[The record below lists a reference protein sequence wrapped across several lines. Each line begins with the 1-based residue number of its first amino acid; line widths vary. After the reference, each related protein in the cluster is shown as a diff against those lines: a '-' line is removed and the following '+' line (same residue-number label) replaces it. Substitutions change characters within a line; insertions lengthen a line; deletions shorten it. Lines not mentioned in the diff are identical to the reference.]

1 MNSDKSNSTR
11 LIGEDA
17 KTWLTNEIYKRL
29 PEQRFLCRCVDDLP
43 DSTFD
48 KERQWLSSR
57 LSTVFRGMSAV
68 RPFEEVGYHVLAKKF
83 LKEETRVEARMMLL
97 ASLMDG
103 MSFDGICKR
112 LHEELVVNTSS
123 KKVLRRNTFD
133 LEKALT
139 GEPVRFRDGRRAW
152 VVCDKRLLIDSS
164 EIRLPLIVTDC
175 IHTYFMTPEGTTGGT
190 GDKDN
195 PNDIVGMWE
204 EIPNLPMDHPIL
216 VANSTTHRDWLMM
229 HFSGFNPGKRGVTVW
244 SDGRT
249 SLSSSKNEAF
259 YEHFKL
265 PTPEAL
271 AGTIW
276 EGSPF
281 IESRKTDG
289 DVNSNSTSQ
298 GEIIGK

>member
-1 MNSDKSNSTR
+1 MDYIKHMQR
-11 LIGEDA
+11 IEDENA
-17 KTWLTNEIYKRL
+17 KAWLTNEIYKRL
-29 PEQRFLCRCVDDLP
+29 PKRRFLCDCVDDLP

-48 KERQWLSSR
+48 KERQWLSLR
-57 LSTVFRGMSAV
+57 LSTVFRGTPAA
-68 RPFEEVGYHVLAKKF
+68 RLFEQVGYRELASNF
-83 LKEETRVEARMMLL
+83 LKEETRVKARMMLL

-103 MSFDGICKR
+103 MSLDDICKR
-112 LHEELVVNTSS
+112 LHKELVVNTSR

-139 GEPVRFRDGRRAW
+139 GESVRLRNGRRAW
-152 VVCDKRLLIDSS
+152 VVCDKRVLINFSGIS
-164 EIRLPLIVTDC
+164 LPLIVNDC
-175 IHTYFMTPEGTTGGT
+175 IYTYFMTPEGTTGGT

-204 EIPNLPMDHPIL
+204 EIPDLPIDHPIL
-216 VANSTTHRDWLMM
+216 VANESTHRDWLMM
-229 HFSGFNPGKRGVTVW
+229 HFSGFNPGESGVTVW

-249 SLSSSKNEAF
+249 SLSSSKNVTF
-259 YEHFKL
+259 YEHVKL

-271 AGTIW
+271 AGTLW

-281 IESRKTDG
+281 VESRKTDG

-298 GEIIGK
+298 REI